1 MAEIICGL
9 PDKGRPQCPSTFSIL
24 LSRVSMDLEGSE
36 LDSLPQ
42 ARIEAVV
49 YAASMLRD
57 RPEEVWAGGN
67 WRVEV
72 ADECGALRVTE
83 VVMAL
88 ERFSRV

>member
-1 MAEIICGL
+1 MPKYFFNL
-9 PDKGRPQCPSTFSIL
+9 VDGRPSL
-24 LSRVSMDLEGSE
+24 DREGSQIE
-36 LDSLPQ
+36 SLEQ
-42 ARIEAVV
+42 ARLEAVV

-72 ADECGALRVTE
+72 SDHHKRLLFTI

-88 ERFSRV
+88 EAIRTED

>member
-1 MAEIICGL
+1 MPKYFFNL
-9 PDKGRPQCPSTFSIL
+9 VDGRTSL
-24 LSRVSMDLEGSE
+24 DREGSQIE
-36 LDSLPQ
+36 SLEQ
-42 ARIEAVV
+42 ARLEAVV

-72 ADECGALRVTE
+72 SDDQKRLLFTI

-88 ERFSRV
+88 EAIRTED

>member
-1 MAEIICGL
+1 MPKYFFNLADGQVNL
-9 PDKGRPQCPSTFSIL
+9 DR
-24 LSRVSMDLEGSE
+24 EGSE
-36 LDSLPQ
+36 VASLQQ
-42 ARIEAVV
+42 ARVEAVV

-72 ADECGALRVTE
+72 ADERGVLLFTV

-88 ERFSRV
+88 DAVTAPAR